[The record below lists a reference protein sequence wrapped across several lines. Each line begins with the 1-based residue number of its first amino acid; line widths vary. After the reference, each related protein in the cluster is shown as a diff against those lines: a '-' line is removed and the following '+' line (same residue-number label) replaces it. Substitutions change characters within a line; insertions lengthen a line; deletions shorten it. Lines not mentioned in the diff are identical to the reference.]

1 MFRSDLCD
9 YSDAYFVV
17 VNTVEGENNPKKGNK
32 KLSFENNDPFSSC
45 ISKINNTFID
55 NAEDL
60 GVAMPKYNLLE
71 HSDNY
76 SIPSGSLWN
85 YYRDEINDDANENN
99 AVSKNINNTKRMAS
113 KSLEYKTKLL
123 GRTPNNN
130 DILNAEGVV
139 PLKHLSNF

>member
-1 MFRSDLCD
+1 
-9 YSDAYFVV
+9 
-17 VNTVEGENNPKKGNK
+17 
-32 KLSFENNDPFSSC
+32 
-45 ISKINNTFID
+45 
-55 NAEDL
+55 
-60 GVAMPKYNLLE
+60 MPKYNLLE

-99 AVSKNINNTKRMAS
+99 AASKNINNTKRMAS

-139 PLKHLSNF
+139 PLKHLSNFWRSFSYHWLTVKYNLTCHSKKNV